1 MVNMCSTMGIFSAV
15 VNSSPAAVAQ
25 GANKGTGDAE
35 WSAAV
40 AAATNNGTYGVSLN
54 GTGGA
59 TGGFLP
65 TGADARDIKRF

>member
-1 MVNMCSTMGIFSAV
+1 MGIFSAV

-35 WSAAV
+35 WAAVV
-40 AAATNNGTYGVSLN
+40 AAAEDDGTYGVSLN
-54 GTGGA
+54 GTGNA

-65 TGADARDIKRF
+65 TGAEARNIRRY